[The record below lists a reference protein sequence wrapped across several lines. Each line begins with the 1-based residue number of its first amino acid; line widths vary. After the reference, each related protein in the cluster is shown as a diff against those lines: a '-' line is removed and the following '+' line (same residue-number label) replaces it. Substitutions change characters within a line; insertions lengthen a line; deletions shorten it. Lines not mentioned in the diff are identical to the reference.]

1 MKKKADFSRDK
12 RWRDGETETKT
23 EVRDSWQCFLSP
35 WIQQLE
41 TADNSGFHM
50 NWVPQPL
57 QTFATLDWNFVTY
70 HQTSAINTL
79 ILLACKCHFHKVK
92 TWHSNIIV
100 NPCQRFTKLI
110 NKEGS
115 RVGGWIRGSMQDKSL
130 YRYWKKECWNF
141 FFFFDCS
148 VWHAGSWFSDQG
160 LNTCPLRWKCR
171 VPTSEP
177 PKKSPRFH
185 FRKTS
190 QVLAGKLLEMGRWWS
205 RRRTKWQEG
214 LVLVKSLQLNPRPE
228 TLCELLDT
236 AMPEA
241 RKSS

>member
-141 FFFFDCS
+141 FFFWLLR
-148 VWHAGSWFSDQG
+148 V
-160 LNTCPLRWKCR
+160 TCRILVLWPGIEHMPPAVEMQSPNQWTTKE
-171 VPTSEP
+171 VPT
-177 PKKSPRFH
+177 F
-185 FRKTS
+185 
-190 QVLAGKLLEMGRWWS
+190 
-205 RRRTKWQEG
+205 
-214 LVLVKSLQLNPRPE
+214 SL
-228 TLCELLDT
+228 
-236 AMPEA
+236 
-241 RKSS
+241 

>member
-141 FFFFDCS
+141 FFFLTAPCDMQDLGSLTRDWTHAPCS
-148 VWHAGSWFSDQG
+148 GNAESQPVNHQRSPHVFT
-160 LNTCPLRWKCR
+160 LERHLRYW
-171 VPTSEP
+171 
-177 PKKSPRFH
+177 
-185 FRKTS
+185 
-190 QVLAGKLLEMGRWWS
+190 QVSCWRWEGGEVGGAQRD
-205 RRRTKWQEG
+205 RRAWY
-214 LVLVKSLQLNPRPE
+214 
-228 TLCELLDT
+228 
-236 AMPEA
+236 
-241 RKSS
+241 